1 MAAVNSQAVKKLEA
15 KKAELIKEL
24 KDEKEL
30 NSDQRN
36 QIDRLQKREA
46 ALEY

>member
-30 NSDQRN
+30 NSDQRK
-36 QIDRLQKREA
+36 QIDRLQRREA
-46 ALEY
+46 TLEH